1 MTEHVVSL
9 RVQGGVLLASFME
22 ALQSNLSK
30 LLRRDIVS
38 FELYC
43 ITEILH
49 ADSSLNSSH
58 YLFMCLAKMELPNL
72 TVNLQKKID
81 TSLAFSGAHPWLVLS
96 PPHFLP
102 FSQFF
107 SHSSFVLS
115 SFEPARISLAL
126 RWDAARP
133 TGTVGF
139 LGEFVASRPPGI
151 RGCF

>member
-1 MTEHVVSL
+1 
-9 RVQGGVLLASFME
+9 ME

-81 TSLAFSGAHPWLVLS
+81 TSLAFSGAHP
-96 PPHFLP
+96 
-102 FSQFF
+102 
-107 SHSSFVLS
+107 
-115 SFEPARISLAL
+115 
-126 RWDAARP
+126 
-133 TGTVGF
+133 
-139 LGEFVASRPPGI
+139 
-151 RGCF
+151 